1 MLALANG
8 FPDSFLIF
16 GSNFLKLAYVLGEN
30 GKAANSRSYSANFS
44 LGFSPKLG
52 FALAP

>member
-1 MLALANG
+1 MQALANEFG
-8 FPDSFLIF
+8 NSFLVF
-16 GSNFLKLAYVLGEN
+16 GSNSFKLTYVLGEN
-30 GKAANSRSYSANFS
+30 GKAANSQSYSVNFS